1 MVQGQGCQ
9 EWRGQG
15 PGGME
20 FKWLQ
25 ILLMEEKKKKCK
37 NRNKMKKIIEKK
49 KKSWLQ
55 LTMTKAI
62 EQILASF

>member
-25 ILLMEEKKKKCK
+25 ILLMEEKKKKKCK

-49 KKSWLQ
+49 KK
-55 LTMTKAI
+55 K
-62 EQILASF
+62 LAPVNND

>member
-25 ILLMEEKKKKCK
+25 ILLKKKKKCK